1 MGSANQTVSPQTLE
15 AIKQQPWYFGHI
27 TRADCDNILTD
38 KGQDGD
44 FIVRESETNVSCIIT
59 GPSVSNKFHILSKL
73 KHFEIN
79 RNLFSFSF
87 KKAGDYS
94 VSLKAPGRNK
104 HFRVHVEGT
113 LFCIG
118 QRKFAGLQQL
128 VEHYQ
133 RAPIYTSQ
141 KVILDQS

>member
-1 MGSANQTVSPQTLE
+1 MKKCSLHGISFQ
-15 AIKQQPWYFGHI
+15 
-27 TRADCDNILTD
+27 ILL
-38 KGQDGD
+38 KKI
-44 FIVRESETNVSCIIT
+44 FIHQV
-59 GPSVSNKFHILSKL
+59 
-73 KHFEIN
+73 
-79 RNLFSFSF
+79 
-87 KKAGDYS
+87 GDYS

-141 KVILDQS
+141 KVTLDLM